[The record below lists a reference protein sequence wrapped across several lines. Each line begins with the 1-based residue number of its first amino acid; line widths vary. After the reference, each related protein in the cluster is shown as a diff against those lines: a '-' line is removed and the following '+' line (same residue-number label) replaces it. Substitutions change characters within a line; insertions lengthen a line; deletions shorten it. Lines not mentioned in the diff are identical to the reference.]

1 MEPITLCGLVSVMFG
16 LWVEF
21 EPAVKAVVKAICRST
36 FFTEVIPHSPV
47 QKPVNVNRMPICLAK
62 TSHY

>member
-1 MEPITLCGLVSVMFG
+1 MEPITLCGAVIVMFG

-21 EPAVKAVVKAICRST
+21 EPAVKAISRTLCKSNLIAEIISPST
-36 FFTEVIPHSPV
+36 AQRPV
-47 QKPVNVNRMPICLAK
+47 YARRMPICLAK

>member
-1 MEPITLCGLVSVMFG
+1 MEPITLCGAVIVMFG

-21 EPAVKAVVKAICRST
+21 EPALRAVARTLCKSKLIAEIISQST
-36 FFTEVIPHSPV
+36 VQGPV
-47 QKPVNVNRMPICLAK
+47 YVRRMPICVAK